1 MRKDVLEFGMKLK
14 LKFGNFIGLTLA
26 GIINSIGVCLF
37 LSPLYI
43 YDGGF
48 SGTSVLL
55 NRYIPALA
63 QAVFLLLLN
72 IPFYFLGRKKIGW
85 EFLIYSL
92 YAIGI
97 YSLGT
102 FIINE
107 VIFVDGFP
115 TGSPIVGKELILAA
129 AFGGLLSGVGSG
141 LVIKFGGALDGV
153 EVMAVLFHKRL
164 GISVGAFVMIYNA
177 ILYILA
183 AVIASVKTGENEWAI
198 ALYSVI
204 AYYVGLK
211 TIDFIVE
218 GMEKGK
224 AAMIITENPRKLSEA
239 LSRELKRGITLWD
252 STGYYSGADKKMLYV
267 VVNRFE
273 IAKLKML
280 VSELDPKA
288 FVSIMEVSEIMGTSK
303 MYRKKTKTNNGESVP
318 KVNRPIQLSLPVEKA
333 KQLEQKNEK

>member
-1 MRKDVLEFGMKLK
+1 MKLK
-14 LKFGNFIGLTLA
+14 LRPLNFIGLTIA
-26 GIINSIGVCLF
+26 GVINAIGVCLF
-37 LSPLYI
+37 LTPLYI

-55 NRYIPALA
+55 SRYVQWA
-63 QAVFLLLLN
+63 QAIFLLILN
-72 IPFYFLGRKKIGW
+72 VPFYFLGRKKIGW

-92 YAIGI
+92 YAVGI
-97 YSLGT
+97 YSLGSLV
-102 FIINE
+102 INT
-107 VIFVDGFP
+107 VIFPEGFIES
-115 TGSPIVGKELILAA
+115 GSPIVGHEVVLATI
-129 AFGGLLSGVGSG
+129 FGGLLSGVGSG
-141 LVIKFGGALDGV
+141 IVIKFGGALDGV
-153 EVMAVLFHKRL
+153 EVMALLFHKKL

-177 ILYILA
+177 LLYIIA
-183 AVIASVKTGENEWAI
+183 AVIASVNAGANEWAI

-224 AAMIITENPRKLSEA
+224 AAMIITENSRKLSEA

-273 IAKLKML
+273 IAKLKTL

-303 MYRKKTKTNNGESVP
+303 MYRKKTKGSAP
-318 KVNRPIQLSLPVEKA
+318 YSRPVQLSI
-333 KQLEQKNEK
+333 LEDNPSEMNQ

>member
-1 MRKDVLEFGMKLK
+1 MKLK
-14 LKFGNFIGLTLA
+14 LKPLNFFGLTLA

-55 NRYIPALA
+55 NRYIALIP
-63 QAVFLLLLN
+63 QAVFLLVIN
-72 IPFYFLGRKKIGW
+72 VPFYFLGRKKIGW

-92 YAIGI
+92 YAVAV
-97 YSLGT
+97 YSLGS

-107 VIFVDGFP
+107 LVFKEGFP
-115 TGSPIVGKELILAA
+115 NGSPIVGGEVVLASI
-129 AFGGLLSGVGSG
+129 FGGLLSGIGSG

-153 EVMAVLFHKRL
+153 EVMAVIFHKKL
-164 GISVGAFVMIYNA
+164 GVSVGTFVMVYNA
-177 ILYILA
+177 ILYIIA
-183 AVIASVKTGENEWAI
+183 AVIASVVSKENEWTI

-211 TIDFIVE
+211 TVDFIVE
-218 GMEKGK
+218 GLEKGK

-252 STGYYSGADKKMLYV
+252 SKGYYSGSDKKMLYV

-273 IAKLKML
+273 IAKLKTL

-288 FVSIMEVSEIMGTSK
+288 FVSIMEVSEIMGTST
-303 MYRKKTKTNNGESVP
+303 MYRKKEKNKTA
-318 KVNRPIQLSLPVEKA
+318 RPVQLSIPVEEG
-333 KQLEQKNEK
+333 LETKSVEMVGEKE

>member
-1 MRKDVLEFGMKLK
+1 M
-14 LKFGNFIGLTLA
+14 A
-26 GIINSIGVCLF
+26 GVINSIGVCLF
-37 LSPLYI
+37 LSPLFI

-55 NRYIPALA
+55 NRYVPAVA
-63 QAVFLLLLN
+63 QALFLLLLN
-72 IPFYFLGRKKIGW
+72 IPFYFIARKKIGW

-92 YAIGI
+92 YAIAI

-107 VIFVDGFP
+107 VIFSFEYFQEN
-115 TGSPIVGKELILAA
+115 GSPIVGEEVVLGAI
-129 AFGGLLSGVGSG
+129 FGGLLSGVGSG

-153 EVMAVLFHKRL
+153 EVMALLFHKKL
-164 GISVGAFVMIYNA
+164 GVSVGTFVMIYNA
-177 ILYILA
+177 VLYIAA
-183 AVIASVKTGENEWAI
+183 AVIATLVAPDATGNEWTI

-218 GMEKGK
+218 GLEKGK
-224 AAMIITENPRKLSEA
+224 AAMIITENPRKISEA

-252 STGYYSGADKKMLYV
+252 STGYYSGADKKVLYV

-273 IAKLKML
+273 IAKLKTM
-280 VSELDPKA
+280 VADLDPQA
-288 FVSIMEVSEIMGTSK
+288 FVSIIEVSEIMGTSK
-303 MYRKKTKTNNGESVP
+303 MYRKKDKKKVPSVKP
-318 KVNRPIQLSLPVEKA
+318 TQLSLPMENVQDAATAAQE
-333 KQLEQKNEK
+333 

>member
-1 MRKDVLEFGMKLK
+1 MKLK
-14 LKFGNFIGLTLA
+14 LKPLNFLGLTLA

-55 NRYIPALA
+55 NRYIALIP
-63 QAVFLLLLN
+63 QAVFLLVIN
-72 IPFYFLGRKKIGW
+72 VPFYFFGRKKIGW

-92 YAIGI
+92 YAVAV
-97 YSLGT
+97 YSLGS

-107 VIFVDGFP
+107 LIFVDGFEAI
-115 TGSPIVGKELILAA
+115 GSPIVGKELVLASI
-129 AFGGLLSGVGSG
+129 FGGLLSGVGSG

-153 EVMAVLFHKRL
+153 EVMAVIFHKKL
-164 GISVGAFVMIYNA
+164 GVSVGTFVMIYNA
-177 ILYILA
+177 VLYIVA
-183 AVIASVKTGENEWAI
+183 AVVASVVSGENEWTI
-198 ALYSVI
+198 ALYSII

-211 TIDFIVE
+211 TVDFIVE
-218 GMEKGK
+218 GWEKGK

-252 STGYYSGADKKMLYV
+252 SKGYYSGSDKKMLYV

-273 IAKLKML
+273 IAKLKTL

-288 FVSIMEVSEIMGTSK
+288 FVSITEVSEIMGTST
-303 MYRKKTKTNNGESVP
+303 MYRKKEKN
-318 KVNRPIQLSLPVEKA
+318 KQARPVQLSIPVEDGA
-333 KQLEQKNEK
+333 QTQPAEMVSEKE

>member
-1 MRKDVLEFGMKLK
+1 MKLK
-14 LKFGNFIGLTLA
+14 LHPINFIGLTVA

-37 LSPLYI
+37 LTPLNV

-55 NRYIPALA
+55 SRYLGLA
-63 QAVFLLLLN
+63 QALFLLILN
-72 IPFYFLGRKKIGW
+72 VPFYFIGRKKIGW

-92 YAIGI
+92 YAIAI
-97 YSLGT
+97 YSLGSL
-102 FIINE
+102 IINE
-107 VIFVDGFP
+107 VIFAGGFESI
-115 TGSPIVGKELILAA
+115 GSPIVGKEIVLASI
-129 AFGGLLSGVGSG
+129 FGGLLSGVGSG

-153 EVMAVLFHKRL
+153 EVMAVIFHKKL
-164 GISVGAFVMIYNA
+164 GVSVGTFVMVYNA
-177 ILYILA
+177 ILYVVA
-183 AVIASVKTGENEWAI
+183 AVIASLLSGNNEWTI

-218 GMEKGK
+218 GLEKGK

-267 VVNRFE
+267 VVNRF
-273 IAKLKML
+273 
-280 VSELDPKA
+280 
-288 FVSIMEVSEIMGTSK
+288 
-303 MYRKKTKTNNGESVP
+303 
-318 KVNRPIQLSLPVEKA
+318 
-333 KQLEQKNEK
+333 

>member
-1 MRKDVLEFGMKLK
+1 MKQKLK
-14 LKFGNFIGLTLA
+14 LNPYNFIGLTVA
-26 GIINSIGVCLF
+26 GIINAIGVCLF
-37 LSPLYI
+37 LTPLYI

-55 NRYIPALA
+55 NRYLGIA
-63 QAVFLLLLN
+63 QAVFLVVLN
-72 IPFYFLGRKKIGW
+72 VPFYFLGRKKIGW

-97 YSLGT
+97 YSLGSL
-102 FIINE
+102 IINTGM
-107 VIFVDGFP
+107 FPNGFEN
-115 TGSPIVGKELILAA
+115 GSPIIGTEVVLASV
-129 AFGGLLSGVGSG
+129 FGGLLSGVGSG
-141 LVIKFGGALDGV
+141 LVIKCGGALDGV
-153 EVMAVLFHKRL
+153 EVMAVIFHKRL
-164 GISVGAFVMIYNA
+164 GISVGAFVMVYNA
-177 ILYILA
+177 VLYVA
-183 AVIASVKTGENEWAI
+183 AAIIASVISGNNEWAI

-211 TIDFIVE
+211 TVDFIVE

-273 IAKLKML
+273 IAKLKMI

-303 MYRKKTKTNNGESVP
+303 MYRKKTKDGAGG
-318 KVNRPIQLSLPVEKA
+318 RPVQLPIPVEKT
-333 KQLEQKNEK
+333 EQTAQVAQEQTAQIEQAE